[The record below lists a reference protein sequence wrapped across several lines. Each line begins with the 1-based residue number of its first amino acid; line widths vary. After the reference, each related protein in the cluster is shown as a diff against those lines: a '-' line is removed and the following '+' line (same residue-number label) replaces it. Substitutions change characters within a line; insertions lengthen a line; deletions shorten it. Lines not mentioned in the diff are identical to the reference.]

1 MFYVITYIYNTINI
15 YTHIMYMS
23 NLNRLPKP
31 IAPNI

>member
-1 MFYVITYIYNTINI
+1 MFYVITYIYIINI
-15 YTHIMYMS
+15 YIHIMYMS